1 MCAVRQVRR
10 GIGGNTPALSAHRT
24 PPTVRREAAVLRKDR
39 NTIRTGL
46 RLLARRHPLSH
57 SPGTFAPR
65 DRDFVPA
72 ATTRERLH
80 TQSVE
85 PSGTRGRAG
94 GGAQDGEHAGLDI
107 FYGFWRTCCLARC
120 RRARACTGDYAEI
133 CFRDHSNILRSS
145 CAGSTRCRPHA
156 VAARLGQGGSAG
168 HAPDDP
174 AVKPQLN
181 RCRSCPAEKSRSG
194 PFGTMPVGLMCRW
207 LA

>member
-1 MCAVRQVRR
+1 
-10 GIGGNTPALSAHRT
+10 
-24 PPTVRREAAVLRKDR
+24 EAAVLRKDR

-107 FYGFWRTCCLARC
+107 FYGFWRPVVSP
-120 RRARACTGDYAEI
+120 D
-133 CFRDHSNILRSS
+133 
-145 CAGSTRCRPHA
+145 AGAPAPAPATMPRYVSAITPTFCGA
-156 VAARLGQGGSAG
+156 VALDRHDAG
-168 HAPDDP
+168 RTP
-174 AVKPQLN
+174 
-181 RCRSCPAEKSRSG
+181 
-194 PFGTMPVGLMCRW
+194 
-207 LA
+207 